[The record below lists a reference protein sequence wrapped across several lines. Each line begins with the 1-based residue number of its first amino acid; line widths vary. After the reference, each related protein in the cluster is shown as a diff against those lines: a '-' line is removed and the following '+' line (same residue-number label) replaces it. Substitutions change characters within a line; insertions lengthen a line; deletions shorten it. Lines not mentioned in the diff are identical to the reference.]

1 MKNTIKN
8 IITIILIII
17 GIILLDTIQ
26 ARIFKNSPII
36 SKRESL
42 PDNDSYVDKGILV
55 NTYYCTEEKDIVTV
69 SWHSKKSKFTCPI
82 DNVYKIENEYKVEN
96 IDGITMTIKE
106 GTLTNTS
113 ATIIITDTT
122 NNENI
127 YGSYYRIDKY
137 EFNNWKVLDITFKGN
152 YAWTSIGYLV
162 DKDNKLEMDMN
173 WLELYGELDKGTY
186 RIVKKV
192 NNKYFKVEF
201 QID

>member
-17 GIILLDTIQ
+17 GIILIDTIQ

-42 PDNDSYVDKGILV
+42 LDNDSYVDKGILI
-55 NTYYCTEEKDIVTV
+55 NTYYCTKEKDIVTV

-82 DNVYKIENEYKVEN
+82 DNVYEIENEYKVEN

-137 EFNNWKVLDITFKGN
+137 EFNNWKVLDIIFKGN

-162 DKDNKLEMDMN
+162 DKDNKLEMDIN
-173 WLELYGELDKGTY
+173 WFNFYGELSKGKY

-192 NNKYFKVEF
+192 NNKYFSVEF
-201 QID
+201 QLD

>member
-42 PDNDSYVDKGILV
+42 PDNDSYIDKGILI
-55 NTYYCTEEKDIVTV
+55 NTYYCTKEKDIVTV

-82 DNVYKIENEYKVEN
+82 DNVHEIKKENKVEN

-122 NNENI
+122 NNKNT
-127 YGSYYRIDKY
+127 YGSYYRIDKF
-137 EFNNWKVLDITFKGN
+137 ENNQWQELEIIHKGN
-152 YAWTSIGYLV
+152 HAWTSIGYLV
-162 DKDNKLEMDMN
+162 DKDNELEMDIN
-173 WLELYGELDKGTY
+173 WLVLYGELDKGTY
-186 RIVKKV
+186 RIVKEV

-201 QID
+201 QIK

>member
-1 MKNTIKN
+1 MNNTIKN

-42 PDNDSYVDKGILV
+42 PDNDSYVDKGILI
-55 NTYYCTEEKDIVTV
+55 NTYYCTKEKDIVTV

-82 DNVYKIENEYKVEN
+82 DNVYEIENEYKVEN

-122 NNENI
+122 NNENV

-137 EFNNWKVLDITFKGN
+137 EFDKWNELDIIYEDN
-152 YAWTSIGYLV
+152 YAWISIGYLV

-186 RIVKKV
+186 RIVKEV
-192 NNKYFKVEF
+192 NNKYFSVEF